1 VKLPKA
7 DTVRIDEAKVRDY
20 LLSKSHPVG
29 RFKARVFAAV
39 GFDEATASEFV
50 RQIRS
55 IGDAGE
61 VLSFEDTEFGR
72 KYTVPGSLVGAKGTL
87 AVLTVWIQ
95 EPRREDVRLVTVLP
109 RSS

>member
-7 DTVRIDEAKVRDY
+7 DTVRIDEGKVRGY
-20 LLSKSHPVG
+20 LLSREHPVG

-39 GFDEATASEFV
+39 GFEAAMAEEFV
-50 RQIRS
+50 RQIRG
-55 IGDAGE
+55 IGAAGE
-61 VLSFEDTEFGR
+61 VLAVEDTEFGR